1 MSRYG
6 VIGMALVIALFVLVL
21 VLVAPKPGEL
31 HPARRL
37 GQVGTAIEM
46 YAVRHDGR
54 LPPDLAALADE
65 GLLPA
70 DFAAA
75 MSGRLIYPGAGRSR
89 DALPEHA
96 IVALEDPS
104 AVLGSIPVHVLLSDG
119 AVLAIPA
126 DAVRDAAARKGT
138 LSRVSSAPD
147 GQLIVVAATPD

>member
-1 MSRYG
+1 
-6 VIGMALVIALFVLVL
+6 MALVIALFVLVL

-37 GQVGTAIEM
+37 GQVGTAMEM

-54 LPPDLAALADE
+54 LPPNLTALADG
-65 GLLPA
+65 GLLPI

-75 MSGRLIYPGAGRSR
+75 MGRQLVYPAAGRSR
-89 DALPEHA
+89 DSLPDHA
-96 IVALEDPS
+96 IVAMEDPS

-126 DAVRDAAARKGT
+126 DAVREAATRKGA
-138 LSRVSSAPD
+138 LSRVASAAD
-147 GQLIVVAATPD
+147 GQLTVVAAATPE